1 METAHNRSTASQAP
15 QGGRNARATRRL
27 AFAMVA
33 LLLLAVLAGAV
44 GLLESIADRGRRA
57 VAAQGSP
64 DTARLEADVRIGI
77 GRGSTSA
84 SLGEILAHPE
94 FVPTHDHPLLGR
106 QAPDFKLDD
115 SDGKTWSLKELLAGG
130 PVVLI
135 FYHTYCDLCDRQLFT
150 DNSDMPLFRQVGAR
164 VVAISAD
171 PPEVTR
177 HRFERF
183 GLFGFPV
190 LSDPGNNVAQ
200 AYQVFRRGQ
209 DGTPTDHPLHGTFV
223 IDRHGTVQWVNVGDA
238 PFRSNP
244 ALLSVL
250 AKIQGRLPSALPV
263 Q

>member
-1 METAHNRSTASQAP
+1 MKTAHNRSMVSPAP
-15 QGGRNARATRRL
+15 QGGRPTWATARIAFPML
-27 AFAMVA
+27 A
-33 LLLLAVLAGAV
+33 LLAGAI
-44 GLLESIADRGRRA
+44 GLVRWIAIQGGRPARAHESGNM
-57 VAAQGSP
+57 
-64 DTARLEADVRIGI
+64 ARLEANVRLGTEGGI
-77 GRGSTSA
+77 KTG

-94 FVPTHDHPLLGR
+94 LIPTHNHPLLGR

-115 SDGKTWSLKELLAGG
+115 SDGQAWSLRDLLAGG

-150 DNSDMPLFRQVGAR
+150 DKNDLPLFREVGAR

-177 HRFERF
+177 RRFERF

-190 LSDPGNNVAQ
+190 LSDPGNKVAQ
-200 AYQVFRRGQ
+200 AYQVFRREQ
-209 DGTPTDHPLHGTFV
+209 DGTPADHLLHGTFV

-244 ALLSVL
+244 ALLYVL
-250 AKIQGRLPSALPV
+250 AKIQGRLPSAVPV

>member
-1 METAHNRSTASQAP
+1 MLALLAGAIGLAGWNAI
-15 QGGRNARATRRL
+15 QGGRP
-27 AFAMVA
+27 
-33 LLLLAVLAGAV
+33 AGAP
-44 GLLESIADRGRRA
+44 
-57 VAAQGSP
+57 GSR
-64 DTARLEADVRIGI
+64 DMARLEIDVRLGTE
-77 GRGSTSA
+77 GGSKA
-84 SLGEILAHPE
+84 RSLGEILARPE
-94 FVPTHDHPLLGR
+94 LIPTHNHPLLGR

-115 SDGKTWSLKELLAGG
+115 SDDQAWSLRELLAGG

-150 DNSDMPLFRQVGAR
+150 DKNDLPLFREVGAR

-177 HRFERF
+177 RRFERF

-190 LSDPGNNVAQ
+190 LSDPGNKVAQ

-209 DGTPTDHPLHGTFV
+209 DGTPADHPLHGTFV
-223 IDRHGTVQWVNVGDA
+223 IDGHGTVQWVNVGDA

-244 ALLSVL
+244 TLLYVL
-250 AKIQGRLPSALPV
+250 ARIQGRLPSAQPV